1 MSNKTIKRINKVL
14 LILMAILML
23 LSVFS
28 AGMTAS
34 ADSMPKPSVETGTY
48 TKKMC
53 ESGGYTSKYSS
64 GLDGGEHATGYKNL
78 DSLNQDIMKQTWD
91 GLIERGFSEIHTAG
105 IMGNIT
111 YESAYDPG
119 AVEGNGVGLG
129 LVQWSY
135 GRRTALESF
144 AKEKGKK
151 VADVGVQLDFLVHEF
166 ETSHKAAF
174 DKIKSTDNV
183 QDATYM
189 FLAHFEIPS
198 KYYAHSACRF
208 AVAPEIYEKF
218 SGSKAGPS
226 SDEKDG
232 EETET
237 GDINGRGEYTG
248 NLEYDPFED
257 GGVVNKST
265 GINDGNSGTI
275 NSQETYVV
283 SQWIDIIVSIILIVL
298 MVILAAYMVFVAII
312 ILLVSFTN
320 SYVSDNKVVRA
331 LVGGKFLDK
340 MVGNG
345 VKSVFWE
352 MMLRFLIGSV
362 VLIVAI
368 TGMVNGLQ
376 YILIEAIKNAFM
388 AIGL

>member
-1 MSNKTIKRINKVL
+1 
-14 LILMAILML
+14 MAILML

-34 ADSMPKPSVETGTY
+34 AESMPKPSVETGTY
-48 TKKMC
+48 TKEMC
-53 ESGGYTSKYSS
+53 DAGGYTSKYSS
-64 GLDGGEHATGYKNL
+64 GLDGGEKNTTYKNL

-91 GLIERGFSEIHTAG
+91 GLIERGFSEIHAAG
-105 IMGNIT
+105 IMANIA
-111 YESAYDPG
+111 YESSFDP
-119 AVEGNGVGLG
+119 AVVEVQGYGGFG
-129 LVQWSY
+129 LVQWTDPDPPNP
-135 GRRTALESF
+135 GRRTALEKY
-144 AKEKGKK
+144 AKEKGK
-151 VADVGVQLDFLVHEF
+151 DVTSVELQLDFLVHEF
-166 ETSHKAAF
+166 ETTHKAAF

-189 FLAHFEIPS
+189 FLAHFEIPNA
-198 KYYAHSACRF
+198 YYAHSACRY

-226 SDEKDG
+226 SDEGG

-237 GDINGRGEYTG
+237 GATNGRGEYTG
-248 NLEYDPFED
+248 NLEFDPFED

-275 NSQETYVV
+275 HSQETYVV
-283 SQWIDIIVSIILIVL
+283 SQWIDIIVSIILIFL
-298 MVILAAYMVFVAII
+298 MVILASYMVFIAII

-320 SYVSDNKVVRA
+320 SYVSDNKVIRA

-362 VLIVAI
+362 VLMIAI